1 MIISGNNYKKNK
13 TKLLTASLKTV
24 LFWQTL

>member
-13 TKLLTASLKTV
+13 TKLLTANLKTV